1 MASLDISDPDIIKY
15 IKLVQD
21 GNPANRWIVFSYV
34 PKSNNKIKFCDSGSG
49 DLKELREELDDS
61 SIRFAYIR
69 FLINNMPK
77 FVYIP
82 WCGDGVN
89 GPIKGAFSGHA
100 IEFSKS
106 FKPIHH
112 QVNARSEEDIDEKA
126 ITAALA
132 KATGASYDSGSKV
145 QGATKG
151 TFIPQSVSQGREA
164 ATKSNAEVK
173 NVINKNDYNKI
184 QESAEYWKQN
194 QANKSEPAKPTRPEY
209 NLSTERDDY
218 WKQQQAEKQ
227 KQQQQQQ
234 QQQQA
239 SRVNAPPPSRTVGN
253 KFQEQ
258 VSKPTETAPP
268 QPRPAPSKGS
278 VLNRFPAATQQEP
291 PAPSRPAAPVPSRV
305 NKPVAPVQ
313 PVYQEPVHE
322 EPQYEEPQYEEQQ
335 QQYEEQPTEEQQYYQ
350 EEPQQQYEEQ
360 PTEEQQYYQEEQQ
373 QQQYEQPTEE
383 QQYYQEEQQQY
394 EEQPTEDQQY
404 YQEEQQQYEQPA
416 EEQYD
421 QSGYLQAKALYDYN
435 GENEGDLSFRE
446 GDIITILDQSDPDG
460 WWQGSLPTGEQG
472 FFPSNFVQQL

>member
-1 MASLDISDPDIIKY
+1 MASLDISDPDITKY

-69 FLINNMPK
+69 FVINNMPK

-126 ITAALA
+126 ITAALN

-234 QQQQA
+234 QQA
-239 SRVNAPPPSRTVGN
+239 SKVNAPPPSRTVGN

-305 NKPVAPVQ
+305 NKPAAPVQ

-335 QQYEEQPTEEQQYYQ
+335 QQQ
-350 EEPQQQYEEQ
+350 QQQYEEQ

-373 QQQYEQPTEE
+373 YEEQPTEDQQYYQEEQQQYEQPTEE

-394 EEQPTEDQQY
+394 EQPTEDQQY

>member
-1 MASLDISDPDIIKY
+1 MASLDISDPNISKY

-34 PKSNNKIKFCDSGSG
+34 PKSNNKIKFCDTGSG

-69 FLINNMPK
+69 FVINNMPK

-126 ITAALA
+126 ITAALN

-194 QANKSEPAKPTRPEY
+194 QASKSEPAKPARPEY
-209 NLSTERDDY
+209 NLSNERDDY
-218 WKQQQAEKQ
+218 WKQQQQEKQ
-227 KQQQQQQ
+227 QQQQQQ

-239 SRVNAPPPSRTVGN
+239 SRVNAPPPSRTVGS

-268 QPRPAPSKGS
+268 QPRPAPSKGN
-278 VLNRFPAATQQEP
+278 VLNRFPAATQQQEP
-291 PAPSRPAAPVPSRV
+291 PAPSRPSAPVPSRAT
-305 NKPVAPVQ
+305 KPVAAPVQ
-313 PVYQEPVHE
+313 PVYEEPVHE
-322 EPQYEEPQYEEQQ
+322 EPPQQHYEEPQYEEEQQQ
-335 QQYEEQPTEEQQYYQ
+335 QQYEQPAEEQQYYQ
-350 EEPQQQYEEQ
+350 EE
-360 PTEEQQYYQEEQQ
+360 

-383 QQYYQEEQQQY
+383 QQYYQEEQQYEQPIEEQQYYQEEQQY
-394 EEQPTEDQQY
+394 EQPADDQQY
-404 YQEEQQQYEQPA
+404 YQEEQQYEQPA

-421 QSGYLQAKALYDYN
+421 QSGYLQVKALYDYN